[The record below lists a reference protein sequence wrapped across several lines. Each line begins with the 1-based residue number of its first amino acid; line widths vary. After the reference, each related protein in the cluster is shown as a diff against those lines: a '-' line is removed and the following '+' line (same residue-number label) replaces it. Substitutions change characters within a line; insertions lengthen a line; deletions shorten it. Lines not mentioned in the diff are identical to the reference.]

1 MHLWSSWAKVFVF
14 FFSSIKFIKR
24 PVFIRP
30 CSIHSLIDGW
40 RRNLYPACS
49 RFEASVLSRLVSPS
63 RVLDRYFF
71 YTLSSIVL
79 FQLYSNINFHLSQPK
94 NKHVLG
100 PSHRYISYFPELK
113 IPMRGAISRI
123 YPNTSS
129 RYSTFFLPILSIF
142 EFIYFEFRFTFQTIT
157 IWKWKDP
164 RSVPVLVI
172 RYSGQG

>member
-1 MHLWSSWAKVFVF
+1 MF

-40 RRNLYPACS
+40 RRNLYPACL

-71 YTLSSIVL
+71 YTLSS
-79 FQLYSNINFHLSQPK
+79 YSNYIRTLIFIY
-94 NKHVLG
+94 
-100 PSHRYISYFPELK
+100 PSRKTNTVSSLLFFFPELK

-129 RYSTFFLPILSIF
+129 RYSTFFLPILPIF

-164 RSVPVLVI
+164 WSVPVLVI